1 MTDSTFQVSD
11 LKELKDRY
19 DELMSKVK
27 AFIETTDYPSIKA
40 HMIQYVNSCSVL
52 ESELITLK
60 SEVSL
65 TKVMAN
71 VDYKVNLKSAYNNSI
86 RFDQIQKWQSDIV
99 VHGES
104 SVVDSKK
111 VFDLLES
118 MYTIMDEYKWLLK
131 SSRELAANYYKFLSG
146 EE

>member
-1 MTDSTFQVSD
+1 MTDTTFQVSD
-11 LKELKDRY
+11 LKELKHRY
-19 DELMSKVK
+19 DELMSRVK

-40 HMIQYVNSCSVL
+40 RMIQYVNNCSIL

-71 VDYKVNLKSAYNNSI
+71 VDYKVNLKSAYNASI
-86 RFDQIQKWQSDIV
+86 GFDQIQKWQSDIV

-146 EE
+146 DE